1 VQELIVA
8 AGSISEDD
16 VTDKKFQ
23 IEDQKRKLAQAAFE
37 LTSGKRLDHA
47 RTDYLEVRSEVQQ
60 LVRESGNDRERH
72 VFSEIVA
79 REQIF
84 LTSSSPEKILAVKE
98 ELNSIRWQILMRTP
112 EFLQGMFQHLV
123 QKRASMNDQIQAT
136 QLIEN
141 GRRAIEREDVD
152 ALRQINTR
160 LWDLMPSTEKSSDE
174 MRAYTGI
181 V

>member
-1 VQELIVA
+1 M
-8 AGSISEDD
+8 
-16 VTDKKFQ
+16 
-23 IEDQKRKLAQAAFE
+23 
-37 LTSGKRLDHA
+37 
-47 RTDYLEVRSEVQQ
+47 EVRSEVQQ

-72 VFSEIVA
+72 VFSEVVA